1 MERISIQEAEQNL
14 EDLLHLVSDGKQRF
28 VLEDNQGT
36 QAALLSTEDLELLR
50 TLDPAPKKNPVDR
63 IGIPTLRGHLQDR
76 IGTLGENAPGT
87 TGRVIVTEQG
97 DEVAALVPL
106 KDLQK
111 LMGLDGEI
119 DLAAAKQLLDKQLRR
134 D

>member
-50 TLDPAPKKNPVDR
+50 TLDPMPKKDPVDR
-63 IGIPTLRGHLQDR
+63 IGVPTLRGHLKDR
-76 IGTLGENAPGT
+76 IGTLGEPGT